1 MSNKKDLDSNSK
13 AMVGTANSGI
23 RSLILGFG
31 AGLFLFGLT
40 LCTLGIFLLPTL
52 ASEWNVASGPGEY
65 WSPPT
70 TPTSTPSP
78 GPVPTRILSPTLM
91 PTASTSAPATFTFE
105 IGDRAVNAHAGT
117 VNLRKTPGYIGKTPS
132 DRVALIPN
140 GGVVIIVAGPEQE
153 DELIWWFVSWKD
165 KEGWMAERRS
175 SGGAILELAEQ
186 N

>member
-1 MSNKKDLDSNSK
+1 MSTNADFDSSPK
-13 AMVGTANSGI
+13 ATADTANSGI

-40 LCTLGIFLLPTL
+40 LCTIGIFILPTL
-52 ASEWNVASGPGEY
+52 ASEWNVASGPGEF
-65 WSPPT
+65 WTPPT
-70 TPTSTPSP
+70 TTTNTPSP
-78 GPVPTRILSPTLM
+78 GPVPPRILSPTPM
-91 PTASTSAPATFTFE
+91 PTASISAPATFTFE
-105 IGDRAVNAHAGT
+105 IGDSAVNAHTGT

-140 GGVVIIVAGPEQE
+140 GGVVIILAGPEQV
-153 DELIWWFVSWKD
+153 DELTWWFVSWKD

-175 SGGAILELAEQ
+175 SGGEILELAGQ